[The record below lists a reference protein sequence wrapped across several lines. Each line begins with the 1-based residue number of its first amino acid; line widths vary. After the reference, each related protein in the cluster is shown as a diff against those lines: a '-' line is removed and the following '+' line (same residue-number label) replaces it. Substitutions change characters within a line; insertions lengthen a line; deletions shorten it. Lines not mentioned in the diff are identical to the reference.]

1 MQIGSRIRRSDRIA
15 RELPII
21 LRWQPAGR
29 DVEDDPAR
37 TVLLSKHGCSLRCR
51 VPLKVGGQV
60 YVLDPAR
67 GKSARA
73 RVVYREFSAPGQES
87 QVAVEFLGA
96 DSFWAEFPSR
106 PHPASQVAQSAS

>member
-1 MQIGSRIRRSDRIA
+1 MPLATQIRRSDRIA
-15 RELPII
+15 REVPII

-37 TVLLSKHGCSLRCR
+37 TVLLSRHGCSLRCR

-67 GKSARA
+67 GTSARA
-73 RVVYREFSAPGQES
+73 RVVYREFSAPGKES
-87 QVAVEFLGA
+87 QIAVEFFGG
-96 DSFWAEFPSR
+96 DSFWAEFPPR
-106 PHPASQVAQSAS
+106 PA